1 MTDLLDETIQEL
13 KDEKTLNLVKKYG
26 KWLAVAA
33 VLFIT
38 GTLTHTLYQNNKRDQ
53 VHAQG
58 AEYLKGLLKNKP
70 GMESLAMEHFR
81 SISDEKASP
90 FSPLAQLQLAGV
102 FANSKDY
109 ESALN
114 TYQAVVESNADKA
127 IVDFAN
133 FMIINIKN
141 ISGEINTKETIAALE
156 SYLFE
161 QPVFALLAEEMLTGA
176 YLENADYKKALASSD
191 NILLNAK
198 AGENAKLRVYRLK
211 NFAEAMLG
219 KKPSR
224 PK

>member
-1 MTDLLDETIQEL
+1 MSDLLDETIQEL
-13 KDEKTLNLVKKYG
+13 KDEKNLKLIKKYG

-33 VLFIT
+33 VLFVT
-38 GTLTHTLYQNNKRDQ
+38 GTLTYTLYQNNKRDQ

-58 AEYLKGLLKNKP
+58 AEYLKGLLKNRP

-81 SISDEKASP
+81 SISDEEASP

-109 ESALN
+109 ESALS
-114 TYQAVVESNADKA
+114 TYQSVIESSADKA
-127 IVDFAN
+127 VVDFAK
-133 FMIINIKN
+133 FMIINLKN
-141 ISGEINTKETIAALE
+141 VSGEINTKETIAALE

-176 YLENADYKKALASSD
+176 YLENGDYKKALSSAD
-191 NILLNAK
+191 NILLSAK
-198 AGENAKLRVYRLK
+198 AGENAKLRVHRLK

-219 KKPSR
+219 KKQSR